1 MRFHALWSAVWY
13 WIRAVP
19 VAGKV
24 IGLVMLP
31 VVLVA
36 LGGGLFLRQRL
47 QAVLAQHGA
56 GSFQAHILAQLSLQ
70 AVVVFLGGTGLGL
83 LAALFLTYLLIDP
96 LRRLMAAM
104 RAVEHGDMRV
114 TVPVWSG
121 DELGRAG
128 LAFNRMVAR
137 LRLSRQALLRQHAEL
152 DTLNQENARLLAE
165 LRSKNERLQQLF
177 QSAIVAREAE
187 RKRLA
192 RELHD
197 ETGQA
202 LTSIL
207 LRLKALQ
214 AETDPEVIADRL
226 NGLRYLTSQTLEDVR
241 RLAVDLRPAALDDL
255 GLVPA
260 IRAYVQAVAEQSQLR
275 IRLEAVETEARLSP
289 EIEIVLY
296 RAVQESLTNVVRHA
310 CASQVDVCLAQ
321 APEQVQL
328 TVRDDGRGLSLHATD
343 NGGLG
348 LEGMRERV
356 ALAGG
361 SFQARTLATG
371 GTEICLSL
379 PVEKAAVP

>member
-1 MRFHALWSAVWY
+1 LW
-13 WIRAVP
+13 
-19 VAGKV
+19 
-24 IGLVMLP
+24 
-31 VVLVA
+31 
-36 LGGGLFLRQRL
+36 
-47 QAVLAQHGA
+47 
-56 GSFQAHILAQLSLQ
+56 
-70 AVVVFLGGTGLGL
+70 
-83 LAALFLTYLLIDP
+83 
-96 LRRLMAAM
+96 
-104 RAVEHGDMRV
+104 GD
-114 TVPVWSG
+114 
-121 DELGRAG
+121 DELGQAS

-152 DTLNQENARLLAE
+152 EALNQENARLLAE
-165 LRSKNERLQQLF
+165 LTTKNERLQQLF
-177 QSAIVAREAE
+177 QSAISGREDE

-214 AETDPEVIADRL
+214 AETDLDVIADRL
-226 NGLRYLTSQTLEDVR
+226 NGLRYLTSQTLENVR

-260 IRAYVQAVAEQSQLR
+260 IRAYVAGVAEQSRLH
-275 IRLEAVETEARLSP
+275 IHLEAAEGQARLSP

-296 RAVQESLTNVVRHA
+296 RVVQESLTNVVRHA
-310 CASQVDVCLAQ
+310 GAQQVEVSLAQ
-321 APEQVQL
+321 APEEVRL
-328 TVRDDGRGLSLHATD
+328 TVRDDGRGLAPNASE

-361 SFQARTLATG
+361 SFQAKALAGG
-371 GTEICLSL
+371 GTEIRLCL
-379 PVEKAAVP
+379 PIGKAELS

>member
-1 MRFHALWSAVWY
+1 M
-13 WIRAVP
+13 P
-19 VAGKV
+19 VGAK
-24 IGLVMLP
+24 ILGLVLLP

-36 LGGGLFLRQRL
+36 LGGGFFLRQRL
-47 QAVLAQHGA
+47 VAVMDMHGY
-56 GSFQAHILAQLSLQ
+56 GSIPAHILSRLSTD
-70 AVVVFLGGTGLGL
+70 AVMVFLGGTGLGVL
-83 LAALFLTYLLIDP
+83 GALFLIYLLITP
-96 LRRLMAAM
+96 LRRLVVAM
-104 RAVEHGDMRV
+104 GAVEHGDMRV
-114 TVPVWSG
+114 TVSVWG
-121 DELGRAG
+121 DDELGQAG

-137 LRLSRQALLRQHAEL
+137 LRLSRQALVRQHTEL
-152 DTLNQENARLLAE
+152 ETLNQENARLLAE
-165 LRSKNERLQQLF
+165 LTTKNERLKQLF
-177 QSAIVAREAE
+177 QSAIAAREAE

-202 LTSIL
+202 LTSVL

-214 AETDPEVIADRL
+214 AETDLEVIADRL
-226 NGLRYLTSQTLEDVR
+226 NGLRYLTSQTLENVR

-260 IRAYVQAVAEQSQLR
+260 IRAYAAAVAEQSRLQ
-275 IRLEAVETEARLSP
+275 IQLEAPEGHDRLSP

-296 RAVQESLTNVVRHA
+296 RAVQESLTNVIRHA
-310 CASQVDVCLAQ
+310 CATQVQVSLAQ
-321 APEQVQL
+321 APDEVRL
-328 TVRDDGRGLSLHATD
+328 TVRDDGRGLASNAAE

-361 SFQARTLATG
+361 SFQALALADG

-379 PVEKAAVP
+379 PVEKAVVS

>member
-1 MRFHALWSAVWY
+1 M
-13 WIRAVP
+13 RAVP
-19 VAGKV
+19 VAVKV
-24 IGLVMLP
+24 LGLVVLPML
-31 VVLVA
+31 LA
-36 LGGGLFLRQRL
+36 GLGGFLFLRQRL
-47 QAVLAQHGA
+47 LVVHWQHGA
-56 GSFQAHILAQLSLQ
+56 GSLSASILAQVSREAIL
-70 AVVVFLGGTGLGL
+70 VFLAGSGLGL
-83 LAALFLTYLLIDP
+83 LAALALTRLLVEP
-96 LRRLMAAM
+96 LRRLVTAM
-104 RAVEHGDMRV
+104 RAVEQGDVRV
-114 TVPVWSG
+114 TVPIWGV
-121 DELGRAG
+121 DEVGQAG

-152 DTLNQENARLLAE
+152 ETLNQENARLLAE
-165 LRSKNERLQQLF
+165 LRTKNERLQQLF
-177 QSAIVAREAE
+177 QSAITAREAE

-214 AETDPEVIADRL
+214 GESDPEVIGDRV
-226 NGLRYLTSQTLEDVR
+226 NGLRYLTRQTLENVR
-241 RLAVDLRPAALDDL
+241 RLSQDLRPAALDDL

-260 IRAYVQAVAEQSQLR
+260 IRAYVQAVAEQSHLR
-275 IRLEAVETEARLSP
+275 IFLDAAETQERLTP

-310 CASQVDVCLAQ
+310 GARQVDVCLAQ

-328 TVRDDGRGLSLHATD
+328 TVRDDGRGLASNGE

-361 SFQARTLATG
+361 RFQARSLASG
-371 GTEICLSL
+371 GTEISLSL
-379 PVEKAAVP
+379 PVGKAAMS